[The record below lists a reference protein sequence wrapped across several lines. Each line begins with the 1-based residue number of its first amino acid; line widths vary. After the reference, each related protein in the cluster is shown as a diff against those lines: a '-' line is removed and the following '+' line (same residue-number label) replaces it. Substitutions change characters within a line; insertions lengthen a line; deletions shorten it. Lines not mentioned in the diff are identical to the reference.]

1 MRGAVVELTANTDHV
16 KGAHG
21 AGCVVHVR
29 NVRVDSQLNRV
40 WSIGNVHRKAR
51 SRVGPLRGVY
61 YIDVVHAN
69 QLALGGFIHIGNDHR
84 ARKGAVG
91 ANNHDR
97 VGIDLRQTVEVPDY
111 PNNAN
116 DVAFVN
122 RVSKVFGARSKK
134 AESDAAVVN
143 GKGNVAGG
151 GKGLG
156 VDAKYRTL
164 EFAHNPVGV
173 RQKLGIDSLNLRQ
186 RVGWN
191 KHVVVSNGEGEGVWR
206 TNT

>member
-16 KGAHG
+16 KGSHR
-21 AGCVVHVR
+21 AGCAVHVR
-29 NVRVDSQLNRV
+29 NVGVDSQLNRV
-40 WSIGNVHRKAR
+40 GSIGNVHRKSR

-61 YIDVVHAN
+61 YVDIVHAN
-69 QLALGGFIHIGNDHR
+69 QLALGGFIHTGNDHR
-84 ARKGAVG
+84 ARKGSVG
-91 ANNHDR
+91 TNNDDG

-116 DVAFVN
+116 DIAFVN
-122 RVSKVFGARSKK
+122 RVPEVFSACPKD

-156 VDAKYRTL
+156 VDAKDCT
-164 EFAHNPVGV
+164 H
-173 RQKLGIDSLNLRQ
+173 
-186 RVGWN
+186 
-191 KHVVVSNGEGEGVWR
+191 
-206 TNT
+206 